1 MLAGNA
7 PFIPASY
14 ESIASTVLG
23 SSAASYTFSSIPQTY
38 YALEVRYTGRVT
50 GAGTTNVSC
59 QVRYNGVTSDY
70 YDQYLGGGNA
80 SFVAGG
86 SSSTRTFIQLD
97 NAVVPG
103 GATAGVFAMG
113 IITIPQYSST
123 SWKKT
128 AQSLTGAD
136 FANGTTSNVRVNGMF
151 WNNTSAITSITL
163 TPENNSWDTGCMF
176 ALYGIANT

>member
-23 SSAASYTFSSIPQTY
+23 SSAASFTFSSIPQTY
-38 YALEVRYTGRVT
+38 YALEVRFTSRVT
-50 GAGTTNVSC
+50 GAGGGNVSC
-59 QVRYNGVTSDY
+59 RVTYNGVATDY
-70 YDQYLGGGNA
+70 FDQYLGGGNA
-80 SFVAGG
+80 SFAAGG
-86 SSSTRTFIQLD
+86 SSSTRSYMQLD
-97 NAVVPG
+97 NCVIG
-103 GATAGVFAMG
+103 GAVTAGVFGMG
-113 IITIPQYSST
+113 IITIPQYNST

-128 AQSLTGAD
+128 AQAFTGGD
-136 FANGTTSNVRVNGMF
+136 FGDGVNSNVRINGMF
-151 WNNTSAITSITL
+151 WNDTSAITSITL